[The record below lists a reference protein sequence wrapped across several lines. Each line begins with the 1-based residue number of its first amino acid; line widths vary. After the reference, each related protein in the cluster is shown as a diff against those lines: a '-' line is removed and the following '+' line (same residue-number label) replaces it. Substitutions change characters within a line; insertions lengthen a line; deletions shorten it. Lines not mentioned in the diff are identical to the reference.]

1 MYPIGSSIHALAVAS
16 AADWL
21 PKDGEHTRDTLAE
34 LLGVALP
41 APLAPAPRNKGA
53 IVFCHYAKAAYKQ
66 WPQDRWD
73 VLRTALEQRGER
85 VIAET
90 PDMTLPQLSRLIAT
104 AKCVVAVDSGPIHVA
119 DALGVPVI
127 GLYAATSAVT
137 YGPYNQRARCIDK
150 HREASDAQG
159 LTYSSARHLNKGHA
173 MHLITPE
180 DVLARLY
187 AHG

>member
-16 AADWL
+16 AAGWL
-21 PKDGEHTRDTLAE
+21 PKDGEHTRTLAR
-34 LLGVALP
+34 LLGVTLP
-41 APLAPAPRNKGA
+41 DPLSPAIRRDGV
-53 IVFCHYAKAAYKQ
+53 IVFCPYAKAAYKQ

-73 VLRTALEQRGER
+73 VLRAALEQQGEQ

-104 AKCVVAVDSGPIHVA
+104 AKCVIAVDSGPIHMA
-119 DALGVPVI
+119 DARGVPVI

-159 LTYSSARHLNKGHA
+159 LTYSSVRHLSKGHA
-173 MHLITPE
+173 MHSIKVD
-180 DVLARLY
+180 DVLAKVY